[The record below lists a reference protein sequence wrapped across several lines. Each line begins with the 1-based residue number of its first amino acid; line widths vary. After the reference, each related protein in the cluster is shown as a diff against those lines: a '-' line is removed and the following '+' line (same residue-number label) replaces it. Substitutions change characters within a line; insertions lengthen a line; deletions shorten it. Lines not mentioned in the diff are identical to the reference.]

1 MEPAV
6 FLITALADVK
16 KESFGTR
23 LQTLLD
29 QQIPVRLIFAS
40 LDFGEREAF
49 DRLLKTLI
57 GNHQPNV
64 KVANLYDIFS
74 TVSGVTMSTDT
85 PTITEP
91 NADRQQRVSHS
102 DGTYDVQYLQNEYLL
117 ATRRYFANDQ
127 LAEQQTYQDNQ
138 LIQRVFYGANA
149 QIQAISNFNADG
161 LKETLLLN
169 GRGELVYRFV
179 REQQTVQRLFN
190 MDQSANL
197 QLTNVETARPV
208 STRGKKGAEATNH
221 LMVVDREETVYK
233 VMDYVNF
240 TPLSGV
246 YDFYRQVLDQV
257 NYQDQRLYI
266 NVDHNV
272 AFSAM
277 LPDQLIFNY

>member
-1 MEPAV
+1 MEALLMEPAV

-179 REQQTVQRLFN
+179 REQQ
-190 MDQSANL
+190 
-197 QLTNVETARPV
+197 P
-208 STRGKKGAEATNH
+208 
-221 LMVVDREETVYK
+221 VYK